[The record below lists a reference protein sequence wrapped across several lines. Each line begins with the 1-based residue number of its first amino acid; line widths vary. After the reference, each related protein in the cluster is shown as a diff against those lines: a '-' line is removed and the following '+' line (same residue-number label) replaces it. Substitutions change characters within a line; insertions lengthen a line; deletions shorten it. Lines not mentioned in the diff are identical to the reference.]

1 MTAEDSTIMLGYE
14 SRNGLGMEGG
24 IKYFSLELD
33 DVNNLDTNLKY
44 DGIYFNGYYNF

>member
-14 SRNGLGMEGG
+14 SRNGPGMEGG